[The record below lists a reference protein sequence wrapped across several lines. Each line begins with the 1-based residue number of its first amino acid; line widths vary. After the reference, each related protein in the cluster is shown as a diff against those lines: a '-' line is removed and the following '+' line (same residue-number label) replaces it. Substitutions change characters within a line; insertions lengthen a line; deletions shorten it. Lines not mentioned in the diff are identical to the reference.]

1 MKLLKRKIDSYLEE
15 WKSDPDRKPL
25 IVKGARQIGKTE
37 SIRYFAGKHYKNVI
51 EINFVL
57 NKEFCSIFDDGF
69 TADTIIRN
77 ISLINPDLEFT
88 EGDTLIF
95 FDELQACPNCATS
108 LKFFRQDGR
117 YDVICSGS
125 LMGISYKQI
134 GSNSV

>member
-37 SIRYFAGKHYKNVI
+37 SIRYFAGKYYKNVI

>member
-1 MKLLKRKIDSYLEE
+1 MKLLKRKIDSYFEE

-37 SIRYFAGKHYKNVI
+37 SIRYFAGKYYKNVI